1 MQKTTLT
8 VTNEKGH
15 KMTLVGTIDDKGVA
29 LEYKIVDNTGEPM
42 SGMESTDD
50 PFALFRLVDK
60 HMRNLTQLAEQVTQE
75 AQAEHEAQDGGV
87 DH

>member
-15 KMTLVGTIDDKGVA
+15 KMTLVGTIDDNGVA
-29 LEYKIVDNTGEPM
+29 LEYKVLDNTGEPM
-42 SGMESTDD
+42 PGMESTDD

-60 HMRNLTQLAEQVTQE
+60 HVQNLTYMAEQASQE
-75 AQAEHEAQDGGV
+75 TQAEHEATGGV
-87 DH
+87 TH